1 MAGKENDVT
10 VNGINIHYIDWQGKG
25 KPIVCL
31 HGLTPNCRYFDS
43 LGERLTP
50 DYRLIAYDL
59 RGRGNSDKP
68 ASGYNFIRH
77 GADIEGFLDALSL
90 KKVMLVGHSMGAGVA
105 AWFTP
110 NFPERVDRLILIDGG
125 GAGAGADYDALR
137 KQIEPVVARLSMKFP
152 TEEDYIRVASLTLG
166 QRTSPQYAQTLYKYD
181 AFKNPDGTVSAKASP
196 EAIEEDWL
204 KFQDVEMVSGYART
218 KCPVLLLRA
227 PEGFLGDL
235 PILPRAA
242 AEMFVGLFPNCKLV
256 DIEGTDHASILLGE
270 GDATS
275 EAIKAFLKE

>member
-1 MAGKENDVT
+1 MAGTEKDII
-10 VNGINIHYIDWQGKG
+10 VNGINIHYIDWPGKG

-31 HGLTPNCRYFDS
+31 HGLAANCRYFDS

-50 DYRLIAYDL
+50 DYRVIAYDL
-59 RGRGNSDKP
+59 RGRGNSGKP
-68 ASGYNFIRH
+68 TSGYNFIRH
-77 GADIEGFLDALSL
+77 GADTEGFLDALSL
-90 KKVMLVGHSMGAGVA
+90 KKVVLLGHSMGAGVA

-110 NFPERVDRLILIDGG
+110 NFPERVDALILIDGG
-125 GAGAGADYDALR
+125 GAGPGAGYDALR
-137 KQIEPVVARLSMKFP
+137 KQIDPIVARLRMKFP
-152 TEEDYIRVASLTLG
+152 TEEDYVRVCSLTLG
-166 QRTSPQYAQTLYKYD
+166 QRTSPRYVQAVYKYD
-181 AFKNPDGTVSAKASP
+181 AFKNPDGTFSSKVSP
-196 EAIEEDWL
+196 EAVDEDWL
-204 KFQDVEMVSGYART
+204 KFPDVEMISGYART

-242 AEMFVGLFPNCKLV
+242 AEMFVGLFPNCRLI

-275 EAIKAFLKE
+275 EAIKAFLKQ

>member
-1 MAGKENDVT
+1 MVAKENDVT

-31 HGLTPNCRYFDS
+31 HGLTANCRYFDS

-50 DYRLIAYDL
+50 DYRIIAYDL
-59 RGRGNSDKP
+59 RGRGNSSKP
-68 ASGYNFIRH
+68 ESGYNFIRH

-90 KKVMLVGHSMGAGVA
+90 KKVVLLGHSMGAGVV

-125 GAGAGADYDALR
+125 GAGPGADYDALR
-137 KQIEPVVARLSMKFP
+137 KQIDPVVSRLRMKFP
-152 TEEDYIRVASLTLG
+152 TEEDYVRVTSLTLG
-166 QRTSPQYAQTLYKYD
+166 QRTSPRYVQTLYKYD
-181 AFKNPDGTVSAKASP
+181 AFKNPDGTFSSKASP
-196 EAIEEDWL
+196 EAVEEDFL
-204 KFQDVEMVSGYART
+204 KFPDVEMISGYART

-235 PILPRAA
+235 PILPRGA
-242 AEMFVGLFPNCKLV
+242 AEMFVSLFPNCKLV

-270 GDATS
+270 ADATS
-275 EAIKAFLKE
+275 EAIKEFLKE